1 MMDLH
6 YWKDLFIHEIVVT
19 SWLEWIA
26 VSFGVAEVL
35 LAKANKIALYPAG
48 IAGTLVS
55 IYLFLV
61 SGLYAESLLNGYY
74 VAMSIYGWWYW
85 VKRKNQPPLSITWC
99 SQKEWLIVLSICFG
113 GFVLLFIVLKNFT
126 PSTVPFWDAL
136 ISATAWAGMWLLA
149 KRKIENWIL
158 LNISNA
164 FAIPLLFYKH
174 LLLYSGLTVFLFIVA
189 VQGYIKWSKIIRTEK
204 AALVI
209 IPS

>member
-1 MMDLH
+1 MDLH
-6 YWKDLFIHEIVVT
+6 YWGQLFLHEIVET
-19 SWLEWIA
+19 SWLEWLA
-26 VSFGVAEVL
+26 VSFGIAEVL

-48 IAGTLVS
+48 IAGTLLS

-85 VKRKNQPPLSITWC
+85 VKKKNQPPVNITWC
-99 SQKEWLIVLSICFG
+99 NQKEWVTVLGIVFG
-113 GFVLLFIVLKNFT
+113 GFLLLFFVLKNFT

-136 ISATAWAGMWLLA
+136 VSATAWAGMWLLA

-164 FAIPLLFYKH
+164 FAVPLLFYKH

-189 VQGYIKWSKIIRTEK
+189 VQGYLKWRKMVRTEK
-204 AALVI
+204 TALVI

>member
-1 MMDLH
+1 MDWH
-6 YWKDLFIHEIVVT
+6 YWQQLFMHELVET
-19 SWLEWIA
+19 SWLEWLA
-26 VSFGVAEVL
+26 VAFGVAEVL
-35 LAKANKIALYPAG
+35 LARANKIALYPAG
-48 IAGTLVS
+48 IAGTLLS
-55 IYLFLV
+55 IYLFLI

-85 VKRKNQPPLSITWC
+85 IKKKNQPPVQISWC
-99 SQKEWLIVLSICFG
+99 NQKDWIIVLSIVFG
-113 GFVLLFIVLKNFT
+113 GFIVLFFILKDFT

-136 ISATAWAGMWLLA
+136 VSATAWAGMWLLA

-189 VQGYIKWSKIIRTEK
+189 VQGFIKWRKIMRTEK
-204 AALVI
+204 AALAI
-209 IPS
+209 IPT

>member
-1 MMDLH
+1 MDWH
-6 YWKDLFIHEIVVT
+6 YWQQLFMHELVET
-19 SWLEWIA
+19 SWLEWLA
-26 VSFGVAEVL
+26 VAFGVAEVL
-35 LAKANKIALYPAG
+35 LARANKIALYPAG
-48 IAGTLVS
+48 IAGTLLS
-55 IYLFLV
+55 IYLFLI

-85 VKRKNQPPLSITWC
+85 IKKKNQPPVQISWC
-99 SQKEWLIVLSICFG
+99 NQKDWIIVLSIVFG
-113 GFVLLFIVLKNFT
+113 GFIVLFFILKDFT

-136 ISATAWAGMWLLA
+136 VSATAWAGMWLLA

-189 VQGYIKWSKIIRTEK
+189 VQGFIKWRKIMRIEK
-204 AALVI
+204 AALAI
-209 IPS
+209 IPT

>member
-1 MMDLH
+1 MDWH
-6 YWKDLFIHEIVVT
+6 YWQQLFLHELVET
-19 SWLEWIA
+19 SWLEWLA
-26 VSFGVAEVL
+26 VAFGVAEVL
-35 LAKANKIALYPAG
+35 LARANKIALYPAG
-48 IAGTLVS
+48 IAGTLLS
-55 IYLFLV
+55 IYLFLI

-85 VKRKNQPPLSITWC
+85 IKKKNQPPVQISWC
-99 SQKEWLIVLSICFG
+99 NQKDWIIVLSIVFG
-113 GFVLLFIVLKNFT
+113 GFIVLFFILKDFT

-136 ISATAWAGMWLLA
+136 VSATAWAGMWLLA

-189 VQGYIKWSKIIRTEK
+189 VQGFIKWRKIMRTEK
-204 AALVI
+204 AALAI
-209 IPS
+209 IPT